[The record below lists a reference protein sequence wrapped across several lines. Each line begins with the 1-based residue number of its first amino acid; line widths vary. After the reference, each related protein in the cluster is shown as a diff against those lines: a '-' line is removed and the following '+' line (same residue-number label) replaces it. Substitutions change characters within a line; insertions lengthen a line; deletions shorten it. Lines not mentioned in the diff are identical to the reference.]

1 MEQTEG
7 CTEQGG
13 GNPSSSDKFSSSTEI
28 LSACDSDAETVN
40 VQPGSIRIQRGRQ
53 IKNNAAAARS
63 ARAANLNQAKK
74 KKADDELL
82 WADHA
87 ISQPDFEPETIG
99 DSIFAAA
106 TLILD
111 GVFPSIKNARKE
123 SGLHERQ
130 LSSAVKFIRKVSPT
144 LPAVSDNYSKE
155 EFNMDL
161 HSKFIRWH
169 KFESK
174 RGPKIMS
181 SALMLRCLELV
192 EHQVHIER
200 KFGGCTTSENFFR
213 EVVTPCFQAEN
224 AANGKNPDA
233 IPELSTSKKRRL
245 FITICP
251 EVWRGKGKDA
261 IAARMAAMANPCGAI
276 SMAVMWPIMTAN
288 VNPRNYVWFDTVT
301 HYANHEAPSH
311 VKLPKGSKA
320 ILKSERRGPI
330 FDKNDDK
337 ERSVGINIG
346 MVSDKGLLCFTVH
359 ICDRTIDEKKIV
371 RMSDLATAM
380 FQPYSAASERQ
391 ARENVANQANG
402 GAAAAEQ
409 PQPQPIPGMQESLAM
424 QCARMWV
431 NEVMIPAI
439 RGHRDS
445 LVAEAIRCGTDP
457 ETMRNVLTVTDGE
470 QAPLYAV
477 LKDQAEACR
486 ADGMRF
492 GKSPCGHSGNICV
505 PDCCGGFVIV
515 HKKFRD
521 RMRTVTEAE
530 VIDLIRRFPGVA
542 NAIRVLDETSMDPQS
557 KSTFRKALALSHE
570 IVMAAI
576 TPNIVNDGHRVTGL
590 HPFERNKMMSK
601 MWPAFKT
608 LTIADTAHVN
618 RLIDGPFDELG
629 RQQGWVKRSQIQELI
644 KAKRDTAITFPNISA
659 NFDNHVLNRQDA
671 VNLSHE
677 QVLGMFRDRMEQEQD
692 IVVNRQQRILSAQE
706 LNRRALFRSNRCEES
721 RTFDESKQKFFFKCR
736 CGGKWQ
742 NGVDGFKSHETS
754 RKHEAKY
761 PPDSWNEGLYPVPPA
776 AAPAIVNAANAENDV
791 ALAPGVVE

>member
-1 MEQTEG
+1 MEPTEG
-7 CTEQGG
+7 CAEQGG
-13 GNPSSSDKFSSSTEI
+13 YSSASSSDEFSSSTGF
-28 LSACDSDAETVN
+28 LSECDSDAETVTVD
-40 VQPGSIRIQRGRQ
+40 VQPGSIRTQRLRQ
-53 IKNNAAAARS
+53 IKNNAAVARS
-63 ARAANLNQAKK
+63 ARAANLNKAKK
-74 KKADDELL
+74 QKEDDELL
-82 WADHA
+82 WADHE
-87 ISQPDFEPETIG
+87 ISQPDFEPETIVN
-99 DSIFAAA
+99 SIFAAA
-106 TLILD
+106 TLILE
-111 GVFPSIKNARKE
+111 GVFTSIKGARRE

-130 LSSAVKFIRKVSPT
+130 LASAVKFIRKVSPT
-144 LPAVSDNYSKE
+144 LPAISDNYSKE

-169 KFESK
+169 EFESK
-174 RGPKIMS
+174 KGPKIMS
-181 SALMLRCLELV
+181 SVLMLRCLEFV
-192 EHQVHIER
+192 EHQVHILR
-200 KFGGCTTSENFFR
+200 KFDGCTTSENFFR
-213 EVVTPCFQAEN
+213 EVVTPCFQADN
-224 AANGKNPDA
+224 AANGKNAVA

-245 FITICP
+245 FIAICP

-288 VNPRNYVWFDTVT
+288 VNPRNYVWYDTVT

-330 FDKNDDK
+330 FDKSDDK

-346 MVSDKGLLCFTVH
+346 MVSDKGLLSFTVH
-359 ICDRTIDEKKIV
+359 ICDKTITEKSIV
-371 RMSDLATAM
+371 RMSDLGTAM

-402 GAAAAEQ
+402 GAAADEP
-409 PQPQPIPGMQESLAM
+409 PQPQPLPGMQEQESLAM

-431 NEVMIPAI
+431 NEVMIPAV
-439 RGHRDS
+439 RSHRDS
-445 LVAEAIRCGTDP
+445 LVAEAIRCNTDP

-486 ADGMRF
+486 ADGLTF

-505 PDCCGGFVIV
+505 PDCCGGFPIV

-530 VIDLIRRFPGVA
+530 VLDLIRRFPGTA

-570 IVMAAI
+570 ICLAAI

-590 HPFERNKMMSK
+590 HPFERNKMLSK

-618 RLIDGPFDELG
+618 QLMDGPFDELG

-644 KAKRDTAITFPNISA
+644 NAKRDTAITFPIISA
-659 NFDNHVLNRQDA
+659 NCDNHVLNRQDA

-677 QVLGMFRDRMEQEQD
+677 QVLGMFRDRMEQAQAA
-692 IVVNRQQRILSAQE
+692 VVIRQQRILSTQE
-706 LNRRALFRSNRCEES
+706 LNRRALFRSNRCEER
-721 RTFDESKQKFFFKCR
+721 RTFDDSKQKFVFKCR

-754 RKHEAKY
+754 KKHLKKY
-761 PPDSWNEGLYPVPPA
+761 PADSWNEDLYPVPPA
-776 AAPAIVNAANAENDV
+776 APPAVADDAAV
-791 ALAPGVVE
+791 APGVDE

>member
-1 MEQTEG
+1 MDMA
-7 CTEQGG
+7 
-13 GNPSSSDKFSSSTEI
+13 SSSDDFLSSSG
-28 LSACDSDAETVN
+28 SSSDSDSCSDAETVD
-40 VQPGSIRIQRGRQ
+40 VQPGSIRIQHGRHLRM
-53 IKNNAAAARS
+53 NAAAARS
-63 ARAANLNQAKK
+63 ARASTLNQAKK

-82 WADHA
+82 WADHE
-87 ISQPDFEPETIG
+87 ISNPDFEPETTA

-106 TLILD
+106 TLILE
-111 GVFPSIKNARKE
+111 GVFTTIKHARRE
-123 SGLHERQ
+123 TGLHERQ

-144 LPAVSDNYSKE
+144 LPAISDNYSKE

-169 KFESK
+169 EFES
-174 RGPKIMS
+174 RHGPKIMS
-181 SALMLRCLELV
+181 SALMLRCLEFV
-192 EHQVHIER
+192 EHQVHILR
-200 KFGGCTTSENFFR
+200 KFDGCTTSENFFR
-213 EVVTPCFQAEN
+213 EVFTPCFQADN
-224 AANGKNPDA
+224 AANGKNPVA

-245 FITICP
+245 FIAICP

-311 VKLPKGSKA
+311 VHLPKGSKA

-346 MVSDKGLLCFTVH
+346 MVSDKGLLCFTMH
-359 ICDRTIDEKKIV
+359 ICDRTITEKKIV
-371 RMSDLATAM
+371 RMSDLGTAM
-380 FQPYSAASERQ
+380 FQPYSAASEQQ

-409 PQPQPIPGMQESLAM
+409 PQPGMQESLAM

-431 NEVMIPAI
+431 NDVMIPAI

-445 LVAEAIRCGTDP
+445 LVAEAVRCGTDP
-457 ETMRNVLTVTDGE
+457 EEMRNVLTVTDGE

-486 ADGMRF
+486 ANGERF
-492 GKSPCGHSGNICV
+492 GKSPCGQSGNICV
-505 PDCCGGFVIV
+505 PDCCGGFPIV

-530 VIDLIRRFPGVA
+530 VLDLIRRFPGVA

-570 IVMAAI
+570 IIMGAI

-590 HPFERNKMMSK
+590 HPFDRNKMMSK

-618 RLIDGPFDELG
+618 RLMDGPFDELG

-644 KAKRDTAITFPNISA
+644 NSKRDTAITFPNISA

-677 QVLGMFRDRMEQEQD
+677 QVLGMFRDRMEQAQAA
-692 IVVNRQQRILSAQE
+692 VVIRQQRLLSTLE
-706 LNRRALFRSNRCEES
+706 LNRRALFRANRCEES
-721 RTFDESKQKFFFKCR
+721 RTFDESKQKFIFKCR

-754 RKHEAKY
+754 RKHELKY
-761 PPDSWNEGLYPVPPA
+761 PPDSWNEELYAVLPA
-776 AAPAIVNAANAENDV
+776 AAPAANDAP
-791 ALAPGVVE
+791 AAPGADQ

>member
-1 MEQTEG
+1 MA
-7 CTEQGG
+7 
-13 GNPSSSDKFSSSTEI
+13 SSDEFSSSTGIFSTAE
-28 LSACDSDAETVN
+28 SDSDAETVD
-40 VQPGSIRIQRGRQ
+40 VQPGSFSIQRGRQ
-53 IKNNAAAARS
+53 IKNDATAARS
-63 ARAANLNQAKK
+63 ARAANLNRAKK
-74 KKADDELL
+74 KKADDEVL

-87 ISQPDFEPETIG
+87 ISKPDFEPETIG

-106 TLILD
+106 ILILD
-111 GVFPSIKNARKE
+111 GVFSTIKDARRE

-130 LSSAVKFIRKVSPT
+130 LSSAVKFIQKVSPT

-161 HSKFIRWH
+161 HSKFIQWH
-169 KFESK
+169 EFESK
-174 RGPKIMS
+174 KGQKIMP
-181 SALMLRCLELV
+181 SALMLRCLELI
-192 EHQVHIER
+192 EHQVHIQR
-200 KFGGCTTSENFFR
+200 KFDACTTSENFFR

-245 FITICP
+245 FINICP

-301 HYANHEAPSH
+301 HYANHEAPSQ

-337 ERSVGINIG
+337 ERSIGINIG
-346 MVSDKGLLCFTVH
+346 MVSDKGLLCFTMH
-359 ICDRTIDEKKIV
+359 ICDRTIVEKKIV
-371 RMSDLATAM
+371 RMSDLGTAM
-380 FQPYSAASERQ
+380 FQPYSAASEQQ
-391 ARENVANQANG
+391 ARANVANQADG
-402 GAAAAEQ
+402 GAAEQ

-431 NEVMIPAI
+431 NEVMIPAV

-445 LVAEAIRCGTDP
+445 LVAEAVRCGTDP
-457 ETMRNVLTVTDGE
+457 EEMRNVLTVTDGE

-486 ADGMRF
+486 ATGERF
-492 GKSPCGHSGNICV
+492 GKSPCAHSGNICV
-505 PDCCGGFVIV
+505 PDCCGGFPIV

-530 VIDLIRRFPGVA
+530 VLDLIRRFPGVA

-570 IVMAAI
+570 IIMGAI

-590 HPFERNKMMSK
+590 HPFDRNKMMSK

-618 RLIDGPFDELG
+618 RLMDGPFDELG

-644 KAKRDTAITFPNISA
+644 NAKRDTAITFPNISA

-677 QVLGMFRDRMEQEQD
+677 QVLGMFRDRMEQEQELV
-692 IVVNRQQRILSAQE
+692 INRQQRLLSAQE

-721 RTFDESKQKFFFKCR
+721 RTFDETKQKFFFKCR

-742 NGVDGFKSHETS
+742 NGVDGFKGHETS
-754 RKHEAKY
+754 GKHLAKY
-761 PPDSWNEGLYPVPPA
+761 PADSWNEDLYPVPPA
-776 AAPAIVNAANAENDV
+776 AAPAIADNAAA
-791 ALAPGVVE
+791 APGVDV